1 MASRTKIDIANLP
14 VGSLEEAQKYVQDRV
29 APQDRARF
37 LGAETPAEVAATA
50 AAAAAAAPAAPAA
63 ASLLI

>member
-1 MASRTKIDIANLP
+1 MASRSKIDIANLP

-37 LGAETPAEVAATA
+37 LGAETPAE
-50 AAAAAAAPAAPAA
+50 
-63 ASLLI
+63 SSSRCGRF